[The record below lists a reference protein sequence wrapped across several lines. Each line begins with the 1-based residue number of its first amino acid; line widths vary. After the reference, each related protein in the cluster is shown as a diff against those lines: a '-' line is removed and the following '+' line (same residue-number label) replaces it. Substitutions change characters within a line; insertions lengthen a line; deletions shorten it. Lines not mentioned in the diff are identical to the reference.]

1 MFKNIK
7 VGVRLIFGFMII
19 VLLLILIAFIGLT
32 RMNTL
37 NADLDKVINSEY
49 PGTALA
55 NEIAFLSLD
64 NTRIVRNLILMTD
77 ESKKMANKENYDKNI
92 VKIDE
97 DFVLL
102 DKLTT
107 GETGQELLA
116 EMKAAK
122 LVFRSFTHKVI
133 TLALAHKAAEATAE
147 LYGEDY
153 LSQITYLNSIKK
165 MVQFQTESMKNAG
178 EKAAQICNEDRQ
190 LMLVLAGISILLS
203 VLIAFT
209 TIRSI
214 TRPLKAVMD
223 ALNKVAKGE
232 LPPRIKE
239 NYGGEF
245 DTLRDSLNNSV
256 SAVNALATDVSMLSS
271 AAVAGRLGTRADA
284 EKHQGDF
291 RKIVEGVNDTL
302 NAVIEP
308 LSVAANHIDRIA
320 KGDIPPH
327 ISEHYNGDF
336 NSLKNNLNT
345 AIDGINA
352 LVADI
357 SLLSEAAEKGRL
369 EIRADSARHQGDF
382 RKIVEGA
389 NKTVDIQERTIG
401 EVIAAVDVLSG
412 AIAEVNATAQLLA
425 QMTTEQAVS
434 VEETGASI
442 EQMNASIKHNAENAR
457 LTDVMAAKTAR
468 EADEGGEAVTQTVS
482 AMKNIASMI
491 GIINDIASQT
501 NLLALNAAIEAAR
514 AGEHGRGFAVVAA
527 EVRKLSERSQ
537 MAAQEISEL
546 TDSSV
551 AMAEKAGRRL
561 NDIVPDVAKTSSLIQ
576 EIAYSSK
583 EQSCGVE
590 QINHAM
596 EQLNQIT
603 QQNANASEKLAATAE
618 EMNEQAERLKNHMS
632 FFSIKYRPRQKSET
646 NRSSAVDS
654 NPALPMKESSH
665 AVAAAPV
672 NEEEFVQF

>member
-7 VGVRLIFGFMII
+7 VGVRLICGFMII

-32 RMNTL
+32 RMDTL
-37 NADLDKVINSEY
+37 NDDLDKVINSEY

-77 ESKKMANKENYDKNI
+77 ENKKMANKESYDHNI
-92 VKIDE
+92 AQIDE
-97 DFVLL
+97 DFIQL

-107 GETGQELLA
+107 SETGKELLA

-122 LVFRSFTHKVI
+122 LVFRSCTHKVI
-133 TLALAHKAAEATAE
+133 QLGLAHKAAEATAE

-153 LSQITYLNSIKK
+153 SSQITYLNSIKK
-165 MVQFQTESMKNAG
+165 MVQFQTESMKSAG
-178 EKAAQICNEDRQ
+178 DKAAQNCSKDRK
-190 LMLVLAGISILLS
+190 LMLFLAGISILLS

-209 TIRSI
+209 TIQSI

-223 ALNKVAKGE
+223 ALNKVARGE
-232 LPPRIKE
+232 LPPRLKE

-256 SAVNALATDVSMLSS
+256 NAVNALATDVSMLSS

-308 LSVAANHIDRIA
+308 LSVTANYVDRIA

-345 AIDGINA
+345 AIDAINA

-369 EIRADSARHQGDF
+369 EIRADAARHQGNF

-401 EVIAAVDVLSG
+401 EVIAAVEVLSG
-412 AIAEVNATAQLLA
+412 AIGEVNATAQLLA

-482 AMKNIASMI
+482 AMKNIAGMI
-491 GIINDIASQT
+491 GIINDIANQT

-561 NDIVPDVAKTSSLIQ
+561 NEIVPDVAKTSSLVQ
-576 EIAYSSK
+576 EIACSSR

-618 EMNEQAERLKNHMS
+618 EMNEQAERLRNHMS

-646 NRSSAVDS
+646 NRP
-654 NPALPMKESSH
+654 PASDAAPAKLMEENSRTI
-665 AVAAAPV
+665 AAAPV
-672 NEEEFVQF
+672 NEDEFIRF